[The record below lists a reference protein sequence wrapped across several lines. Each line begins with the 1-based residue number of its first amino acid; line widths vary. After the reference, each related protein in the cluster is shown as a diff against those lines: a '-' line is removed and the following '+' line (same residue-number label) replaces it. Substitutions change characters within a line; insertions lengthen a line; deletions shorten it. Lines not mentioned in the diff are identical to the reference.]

1 MAMDIAAADA
11 VNPIRW
17 WSRLRSR
24 QTRLRGQTIAL
35 GSTSAQARGEPADP
49 FRSFDSFAATEWA
62 DTEWPDTC
70 VEATFR

>member
-1 MAMDIAAADA
+1 MAMNIAAAEA

-17 WSRLRSR
+17 LSRLRSR
-24 QTRLRGQTIAL
+24 QTRRRKETSAL
-35 GSTSAQARGEPADP
+35 ASTSAQAYGVPADP

-70 VEATFR
+70 VEAAFR